1 MNSTLTQKTET
12 KKKSVKKET
21 IFKLGE
27 LFCGPGGIALGA
39 ISSKVV
45 SKNSIWS
52 IQHTWA
58 NDYSEDTCLTYK
70 RNICPDN
77 IESVICLDVR
87 KLKIKS
93 LPPIDAFAY
102 GFPCNDFSLVGKQ
115 KGFEGTF
122 GPLYTYGVEVINY
135 FKPKF
140 FVAENVGG
148 ITSANDGKAFYKI
161 LDDFKTAGNGYKL
174 TAHLYKSEEYGVPQT
189 RHRIIIVGIDKKLKK
204 EFKVPSPNTKD
215 NPVSVRTAIE
225 NPVIEKDAFNNEITS
240 QSDIVVER
248 LKYIRPGEN
257 AWTAKLP
264 DHLKLNVKGAKM
276 SQIYRRLHPDK
287 PSYTITGSGGGGTH
301 GYHWSENRALTNRER
316 ARLQTFPDN
325 FIFEG
330 SKEDVRKQ
338 IGMAVPPTLSRVI
351 FTSIL
356 QTFAEIPYPYVSAS
370 ITDDYEQGY
379 LFKGE

>member
-1 MNSTLTQKTET
+1 MNATLTKKTKT
-12 KKKSVKKET
+12 KKTSVKKE
-21 IFKLGE
+21 IVFKLGE

-148 ITSANDGKAFYKI
+148 ITSANDGKAFEKI
-161 LDDFKTAGNGYKL
+161 LDDLKTAGNGYKL
-174 TAHLYKSEEYGVPQT
+174 TVHLYKSEEYGVPQT
-189 RHRIIIVGIDKKLKK
+189 RHRIIIVGIDKKLNK

-215 NPVSVRTAIE
+215 NPVSARTAIE
-225 NPVIEKDAFNNEITS
+225 NPVIEKDAFNNEVTS

-248 LKYIRPGEN
+248 LKYIKPGEN

-264 DHLKLNVKGAKM
+264 DNLKLNVKGAKM
-276 SQIYRRLHPDK
+276 SQIYRRLHPDN

-370 ITDDYEQGY
+370 IADNYKQGY